1 MAWLGAAKCVQSTAL
16 VRGEELAELSCP
28 LMLCR
33 AFGGSPG
40 LWGDGGAL
48 QPGHWGGGR
57 RFPYVAAE
65 ETPCFEY
72 FLSFF
77 SYKHVS
83 S

>member
-1 MAWLGAAKCVQSTAL
+1 MAWLGAAKCVQSAAL

-33 AFGGSPG
+33 AFGAPRGYGVMGEHCSLGTGAGAGGSPT
-40 LWGDGGAL
+40 
-48 QPGHWGGGR
+48 QQQR
-57 RFPYVAAE
+57 RLRVLNIFY
-65 ETPCFEY
+65 
-72 FLSFF
+72 SFF